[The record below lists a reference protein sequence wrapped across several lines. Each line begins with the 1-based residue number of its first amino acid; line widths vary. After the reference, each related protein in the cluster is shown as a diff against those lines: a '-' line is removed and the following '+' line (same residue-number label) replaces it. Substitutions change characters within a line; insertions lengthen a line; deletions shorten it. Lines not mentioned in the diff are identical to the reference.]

1 MSEETLTARQFEVLS
16 FLNEFIQ
23 ENGYPPTLKEVGA
36 YFGIHNPNAIRNHLL
51 ALEKKG
57 YISKGADRSRALRIT
72 RRPRGL
78 AKAVAGLKER
88 IRRHRGVLYALEYHL
103 ALATRKGRQHLVGE
117 VGEEV
122 RAKIEQVVTDH
133 GWELLELEV
142 NPDHVLASIR
152 PGPDHSP
159 ERVVRNL
166 KNATTAVWL
175 RHPILI
181 SGRGLWSHGFLA
193 TTRAEDR
200 DALIDDFLAEKREAN
215 DEADEGGA
223 DLDDASPDG
232 EADTPNGGNQE

>member
-1 MSEETLTARQFEVLS
+1 MSHESLTARQFEVLS
-16 FLNEFIQ
+16 YLNEFIQ

-36 YFGIHNPNAIRNHLL
+36 YFGIQNPNAIRNHLL

-72 RRPRGL
+72 RRPRAL

-88 IRRHRGVLYALEYHL
+88 IRRHRGVLYALEYHI
-103 ALATRKGRQHLVGE
+103 ALATRKGRQHFAGE
-117 VGEEV
+117 VGDEV
-122 RAKIEQVVTDH
+122 RSKIEQVVADH

-142 NPDHVLASIR
+142 NPDHVLVSIR
-152 PGPDHSP
+152 LGPDHSP
-159 ERVVRNL
+159 QRVVRNL

-175 RHPILI
+175 RHPIRI

-200 DALIDDFLAEKREAN
+200 DALIDDFLAEKREA
-215 DEADEGGA
+215 DDDDAEGG
-223 DLDDASPDG
+223 DGLDDASTAE
-232 EADTPNGGNQE
+232 EAERPNGGNQE